1 MNPRTLSPLFR
12 QAQCLRHAP
21 KPSLSPVIR
30 QQRFAGSSRLPNDST
45 RNPLDPITLQRIDDQ
60 RRAHYKRR
68 SYYSGAGMLFGM
80 VAMYVLATSIDIPP
94 KPQQNDSPRGGIGD
108 VETGTPVV
116 GGVTGGTEVRKVG
129 EGTPPSSLFPTGG
142 NKEEVEQVPTGTSTI
157 PTFPKMLHLATDG
170 DAKSGG
176 VPTEYHLMGL
186 GIRTVS
192 FLGIQV
198 YVVGL
203 YIATDDIAAL
213 QQALIRHIDPVAT
226 TLVPNEKDKLRVKLL
241 DAEIGEEIWTQVLKG
256 SGIRTAV
263 RIVPTRNTDFMHLRD
278 GWVRGITARTQKAG
292 QKGSVE
298 FEDEGFAKAMGEL
311 KGIFSG
317 ASRKGLP
324 KGKTL
329 LLTRD
334 GKGVLRAWFDD
345 GERGMVRMGEVRD
358 ERVGRQV
365 WLGYLAGKNVASEGA
380 RRNVVEGV
388 MEFVERPVGTV
399 ATQVI

>member
-1 MNPRTLSPLFR
+1 
-12 QAQCLRHAP
+12 
-21 KPSLSPVIR
+21 
-30 QQRFAGSSRLPNDST
+30 
-45 RNPLDPITLQRIDDQ
+45 
-60 RRAHYKRR
+60 
-68 SYYSGAGMLFGM
+68 MLFGM

-142 NKEEVEQVPTGTSTI
+142 KKEEVEQVPTGTSTI

-241 DAEIGEEIWTQVLKG
+241 DAEIGEEIWTQVLKE

>member
-1 MNPRTLSPLFR
+1 MNPRTLSPLLR

-21 KPSLSPVIR
+21 KPSFRPVIR
-30 QQRFAGSSRLPNDST
+30 QHQFTGSSRRPNDLP
-45 RNPLDPITLQRIDDQ
+45 RNPLDPIALQRIDAQ
-60 RRAHYKRR
+60 RRAHYNRR
-68 SYYSGAGMLFGM
+68 SYYAGAGMAFSM
-80 VAMYVLATSIDIPP
+80 VAIYVLMTSWDLPP
-94 KPQQNDSPRGGIGD
+94 KPLQNDSPRADVGGI
-108 VETGTPVV
+108 ERGTPVV
-116 GGVTGGTEVRKVG
+116 GGVTGGTEIRKVG
-129 EGTPPSSLFPTGG
+129 EGTPTDGD
-142 NKEEVEQVPTGTSTI
+142 KEKVEQVPTGTSTI
-157 PTFPKMLHLATDG
+157 PTFPKILNLATDDSG
-170 DAKSGG
+170 KTGG

-226 TLVPNEKDKLRVKLL
+226 TLVPNEKDKLRTKLL
-241 DAEIGEEIWTQVLKG
+241 DAEIGEEIWTQVLKE

-278 GWVRGITARTQKAG
+278 GWVRGITTRTQKAS
-292 QKGSVE
+292 QKGSAE

-311 KGIFSG
+311 KGIFSAG
-317 ASRKGLP
+317 SKKALP

-334 GKGVLRAWFDD
+334 GKGVLQAWCDD
-345 GERGMVRMGEVRD
+345 AKMGEVRD

-365 WLGYLAGKNVASEGA
+365 WLGYLAGKNVASEGT

-399 ATQVI
+399 ATQVV